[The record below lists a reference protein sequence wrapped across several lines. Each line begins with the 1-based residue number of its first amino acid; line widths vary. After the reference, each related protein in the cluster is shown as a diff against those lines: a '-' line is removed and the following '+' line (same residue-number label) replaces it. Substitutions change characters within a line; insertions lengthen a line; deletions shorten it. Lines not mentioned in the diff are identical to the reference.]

1 MRLGYEK
8 ALASEALLETRGRE
22 TFIEFLR
29 TYKELSN
36 EEERVK
42 TLLDDAKMTEEMA
55 GTLILMCD
63 SDPTSDTF
71 IEQLQKEA
79 CEERE
84 KATSQV

>member
-36 EEERVK
+36 EEERAK